1 MPHQPNETPLDSE
14 AAPDVAGPAVRAG
27 DTAAAPFRLS
37 ARLASR
43 YPRTL
48 RRRLLLLVAGNLLLA
63 GLMAVVLTRDGA
75 GGISAL
81 MSGFAP
87 GAAPR
92 ILAGIGLTGIIL
104 CGAID
109 LSIGSIIVMAGTV
122 FGIGYEWGQP
132 PWVCFMACVLTAW
145 CRSAFNGLVVRW
157 LGLPAIIVTLAGLT
171 FYRGLALL
179 LADQAIEHFSGQI
192 GVRIEAY
199 HAPGKHWAGLLL
211 AAGVVA
217 GVVWE
222 LCGRRPRQWL
232 AVGSSPEAC
241 RLSGVQPERVVQS
254 AFVSGGVFLLAAIV
268 DITNRLTIEPARLAR
283 GFELEVIGGTVLGG
297 TNIFGGEGCIP
308 GTVLGVLFLYLV
320 GQSLVLTG
328 VSEYWRTALQGAV
341 ILGVIGIDCYTHRR
355 RKLMDELR

>member
-1 MPHQPNETPLDSE
+1 MAGQSE
-14 AAPDVAGPAVRAG
+14 DTG
-27 DTAAAPFRLS
+27 DAITCRQAEG
-37 ARLASR
+37 ARLRSGWRMTLGSR
-43 YPRTL
+43 YPRSL
-48 RRRLLLLVAGNLLLA
+48 RRRLLLLLLGNLLLA
-63 GLMAVVLTRDGA
+63 GLMSARLSQEGA

-87 GAAPR
+87 NAAPR

-132 PWVCFMACVLTAW
+132 PWLCFTACFITAW
-145 CRSAFNGLVVRW
+145 GLSAFNGLVVRW

-199 HAPGKHWAGLLL
+199 HTPGKHWAGVLLS
-211 AAGVVA
+211 AGVLA
-217 GVVWE
+217 GLVWE

-232 AVGSSPEAC
+232 AVGNSPEAC
-241 RLSGVQPERVVQS
+241 RLSGLRPERILHS
-254 AFVSGGVFLLAAIV
+254 AFLSGGLFLGLAAIV
-268 DITNRLTIEPARLAR
+268 DVTNRLTIEPARLAR

-297 TNIFGGEGCIP
+297 TNIFGGEGSVA

-320 GQSLVLTG
+320 GQSLVLAG

-341 ILGVIGIDCYTHRR
+341 ILGVIGIDCSTHRR
-355 RKLMDELR
+355 RKLLDELR